1 MTNLLDALLDRLG
14 ARLDSHGRAHTD
26 CPRCGAPPARR
37 SGARAYHFYLYHLSG
52 GAFGASC
59 WVCGGEWPG
68 FKGLRELASLINLG
82 GEYTP
87 PTPRPKIDRTPPPW
101 ARTDDALEHYQK
113 AQEARKE
120 RYALWNAYKPLSL
133 ATINRAMLGV
143 GRVPL
148 WAEPDKKHPQ
158 GYWYQSQPR
167 LLVPLVEGGRMIGI
181 RGRALAPDTGWIT
194 GNGTP
199 SILYGLEDL
208 RSGCDLIICENMID
222 RLLVEQ
228 ESGCCALAPT
238 HGVAVLRRLKPEW
251 LAAIVR
257 ARPRQVLIWLDHDLA
272 GNGSRHHQREMVER
286 WRAGIL
292 ERRAADPERYVG
304 VPMPANEPTP
314 TGPLLANQLLDAG
327 LRARLYDWPRGTPF
341 GSDLGS
347 VLVEQMRRQAA

>member
-1 MTNLLDALLDRLG
+1 MNLLDALLDRLG

-26 CPRCGAPPARR
+26 CPQCGAPPTRH
-37 SGARAYHFYLYHLSG
+37 SGARAYHFYLYDLPG
-52 GAFGASC
+52 GCGAVC
-59 WVCGGEWPG
+59 WVCGGRWSLPA
-68 FKGLRELASLINLG
+68 LANLINLA

-87 PTPRPKIDRTPPPW
+87 PTPRPQIDRTPPPW
-101 ARTDDALEHYQK
+101 ARTDDALERYQK
-113 AQEARKE
+113 AQEARGD
-120 RYALWNAYKPLSL
+120 RYALWSAYKPLEPR
-133 ATINRAMLGV
+133 TIDRAMLGI

-158 GYWYQSQPR
+158 GRWYESQPR
-167 LLVPLVEGGRMIGI
+167 LLVPLVEGGRMVGI
-181 RGRALAPDTGWIT
+181 RGRAIAPESGWLTGS
-194 GNGTP
+194 GSAP
-199 SILYGLEDL
+199 ILYGLEDL

-228 ESGCCALAPT
+228 ESSCCALAPT
-238 HGVAVLRRLKPEW
+238 SGVAVLRRLKPDW

-292 ERRAADPERYVG
+292 ARRAAEPEKYAG
-304 VPMPANEPTP
+304 VPMPEPPTP

-327 LRARLYDWPRGTPF
+327 LRVRLYDWPRGTPF
-341 GSDLGS
+341 GHDLGG